1 MVVLGRGR
9 NDVTTIHEQHTPER
23 ILEPGGGA
31 EVLSAPTENQADC
44 PAWVRGPTQA
54 SASPDQEISPDPT
67 LPPAQKGRPW
77 VISTPHSTG
86 GRSFLERLFLVL
98 SQRSQGIL

>member
-1 MVVLGRGR
+1 MVVFGRGR

-23 ILEPGGGA
+23 ILEPESGA
-31 EVLSAPTENQADC
+31 EVLSAPTEHQADY

-86 GRSFLERLFLVL
+86 GRSFLERLFLLL